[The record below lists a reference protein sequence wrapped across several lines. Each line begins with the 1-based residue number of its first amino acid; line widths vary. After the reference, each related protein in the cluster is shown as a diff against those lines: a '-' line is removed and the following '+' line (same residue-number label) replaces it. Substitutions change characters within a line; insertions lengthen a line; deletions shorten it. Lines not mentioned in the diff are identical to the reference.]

1 MKNKH
6 IALLIILIVILADQL
21 TKWWA
26 LEGFLREDSTAA
38 LNFFEWFTSSE
49 RLPFGGVYV
58 LPFFN
63 LVMVWNEGISFGLL
77 NGLGE
82 TALILSVMSI
92 AISIGLG
99 TWMFKTDSAF
109 IRYTLAIII
118 GGAIGNVLD
127 RLRFGAVAD
136 FLDIHVMGY
145 HWPAFNLSD
154 SAITLGVALLLIDT
168 IFLSKKP

>member
-6 IALLIILIVILADQL
+6 IALILILLIVLADQL
-21 TKWWA
+21 TKWWV
-26 LEGFLREDSTAA
+26 LEGFLREDPSAA

-49 RLPFGGVYV
+49 RLPFGGIYV

-63 LVMVWNEGISFGLL
+63 LVMVWNEGVSFGLL
-77 NGLGE
+77 NGFGE
-82 TALILSVMSI
+82 TALILSFLSI
-92 AISIGLG
+92 CISIGLG
-99 TWMFKTDSAF
+99 VWMLKTERNF
-109 IRYTLAIII
+109 IRYTLAITI
-118 GGAIGNVLD
+118 GGAIGNVID